1 MSGCGICGPAG
12 WTGFSGKYRVAPSLL
27 EVLKN
32 LHMGYKIGN
41 SGLGSRPRPALR
53 LSLIIPQ
60 VWPRCQQANRTKIKK
75 VFQMFLF
82 KSLNR
87 HFYPKS
93 AIRTKKE
100 VSNHLSLL
108 KMTISLL
115 CVSFSVPPFPVCCG
129 ILAEP
134 NPHYTYRR
142 GSHSRRVCCRRGLR
156 STPNIPAVCRSKY
169 PLPAYLS

>member
-27 EVLKN
+27 EVSEN

-60 VWPRCQQANRTKIKK
+60 VWPRCQQVNRTKIKK
-75 VFQMFLF
+75 FFQIFLF
-82 KSLNR
+82 KLLNR

-100 VSNHLSLL
+100 AITHLSLL

-115 CVSFSVPPFPVCCG
+115 CVLSFVPPFPVCCG
-129 ILAEP
+129 ILSEP
-134 NPHYTYRR
+134 SLRYTCHKD
-142 GSHSRRVCCRRGLR
+142 SHSRRVYYQRGLH
-156 STPNIPAVCRSKY
+156 STPGIPAVCRSKY
-169 PLPAYLS
+169 PLPACLS